1 MKAKYFLPILLALSL
16 LVLPNLS
23 AAKSLAKIKKQNTGF
38 YAKEKIAVSE
48 IDGYGEAVGILESF
62 LASSLLDMYTEDEQ
76 DALYTISGNIFAKQ
90 HWRKRIYVY
99 HTVNLRIADKEGNV
113 VMYISNSKP
122 MWQTDLNKF
131 TDEIAESIKESLEEA
146 PVLAEPR
153 QETIIPMVTVEE
165 SFPLKDASLVHVFQ
179 KSPKEQVRAYIGT
192 SEGNTYLDVRV
203 FKQVGQFSY
212 VPTREGITL
221 PPELLPDLQRAV
233 DRLQQN
239 VSETQSKQ

>member
-1 MKAKYFLPILLALSL
+1 MKAKYFLSILLALSL

-23 AAKSLAKIKKQNTGF
+23 AAKSLAKIKKQDTGF

-48 IDGYGEAVGILESF
+48 IDGYGEAVGILENA
-62 LASSLLDMYTEDEQ
+62 LANSLLTMYTENKQ
-76 DALYTISGNIFAKQ
+76 DALYTISGNIFAKK

-113 VMYISNSKP
+113 VMSISNSEP

-131 TDEIAESIKESLEEA
+131 TDEIAESIKESLKEA
-146 PVLAEPR
+146 PVLAESR
-153 QETIIPMVTVEE
+153 QETTKPMITALEA
-165 SFPLKDASLVHVFQ
+165 FPLKDASLVHMFQ

-203 FKQVGQFSY
+203 FKQVGQFNY
-212 VPTREGITL
+212 IPTKEGITL